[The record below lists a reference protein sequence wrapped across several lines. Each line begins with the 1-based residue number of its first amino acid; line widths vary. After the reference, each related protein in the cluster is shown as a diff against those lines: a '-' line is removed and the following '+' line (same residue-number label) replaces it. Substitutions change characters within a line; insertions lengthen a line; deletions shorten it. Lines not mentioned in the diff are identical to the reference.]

1 MYPRLRR
8 FLLVIGIIG
17 ATGAWFYVS
26 LEPVLSVEVTDFEW
40 MQHHERGYSELA
52 RAFRQLPINEYMC
65 AGAEKAGKSL
75 VAARQR
81 AGIPGRNDVRI
92 VEALVPPDGE
102 GASFPSRHKVRD
114 TALLI
119 RVATPII
126 IVISGIILIAG
137 RAILSIVFV
146 HSGS

>member
-1 MYPRLRR
+1 LGLSLKDGSTV
-8 FLLVIGIIG
+8 FL
-17 ATGAWFYVS
+17 W
-26 LEPVLSVEVTDFEW
+26 
-40 MQHHERGYSELA
+40 
-52 RAFRQLPINEYMC
+52 INDYMC

-75 VAARQR
+75 VAALQR
-81 AGIPGRNDVRI
+81 AGIPGQNDVRI

-102 GASFPSRHKVRD
+102 GASFQSRHKVRD

-119 RVATPII
+119 CVATPII

-137 RAILSIVFV
+137 RAILSTVFV